1 MATETNFTSYIC
13 FIACNLFVKM
23 SVKNVWSMNDQKSF
37 IYARNLNIIN
47 NRSTNFYDIAVYNL
61 DFCSKIS
68 KYSRSIFDK

>member
-1 MATETNFTSYIC
+1 
-13 FIACNLFVKM
+13 
-23 SVKNVWSMNDQKSF
+23 MNDQKSF

-47 NRSTNFYDIAVYNL
+47 NRSTNFYDIAYDIVYNL

>member
-1 MATETNFTSYIC
+1 
-13 FIACNLFVKM
+13 M